1 MPAPI
6 SIVIP
11 TLNAAGSLP
20 GTLQSL
26 MEGVQAGLI
35 RELVITDG
43 GSTDETLAMADEAGA
58 RIVEGAPSRGGQ
70 LRRGCQAA
78 PAEWLMILHAD
89 TVLQNGWSDAVAS
102 HLETGAPA
110 AFLLQFQARGIAPRW
125 VAGWANLRSRLFGLP
140 YGDQGLLVPRKT
152 YLAAGGYKDQPLME
166 DVALV
171 RALPRVR
178 ILPVRAVTSAER
190 YERLGW
196 LRRGGR
202 NLWLV
207 FRYFLGADP
216 EQLAQQYR
224 R

>member
-11 TLNAAGSLP
+11 TLNASGSLP

-26 MEGVQAGLI
+26 MEGVQVGLI

-43 GSTDETLAMADEAGA
+43 GSTDETLVIAEEAGA
-58 RIVEGAPSRGGQ
+58 RIVEGPPSRGGQ
-70 LRRGCQAA
+70 LRRGCQTAS
-78 PAEWLMILHAD
+78 AEWLMILHAD
-89 TVLQNGWSDAVAS
+89 TALQSGWSDAVAS

-152 YLAAGGYKDQPLME
+152 YLAAGGYKEQPLME

>member
-35 RELVITDG
+35 RELVIADG

-58 RIVEGAPSRGGQ
+58 RIVEGPPSRGGQ
-70 LRRGCQAA
+70 LRRGCQTAS
-78 PAEWLMILHAD
+78 AEWLMVLHAD
-89 TVLQNGWSDAVAS
+89 TALQSGWSDAVAS

-110 AFLLQFQARGIAPRW
+110 AFLLQFQARGFAPRW
-125 VAGWANLRSRLFGLP
+125 VAGWANVRSRLFGLP

-171 RALPRVR
+171 GALPRVR

>member
-20 GTLQSL
+20 ATLQSL

-43 GSTDETLAMADEAGA
+43 GSADETLAIADEAGA

-70 LRRGCQAA
+70 LQRGCDVASA
-78 PAEWLMILHAD
+78 DWLMVLHAD
-89 TVLQNGWSDAVAS
+89 TVLQAGWSEAVAA

-110 AFLLQFQARGIAPRW
+110 AFLLQFQAKGFAPGW
-125 VAGWANLRSRLFGLP
+125 VAGWANFRSRLFGLP
-140 YGDQGLLVPRKT
+140 YGDQGLLVPRET
-152 YLAAGGYKDQPLME
+152 YLAAGGYKDQSLME

-171 RALPRVR
+171 QALPRVQ
-178 ILPVRAVTSAER
+178 IIPVRAVTSAER
-190 YERLGW
+190 YERSGW
-196 LRRGGR
+196 LSRGGR

-207 FRYFLGADP
+207 LRYFLGADP
-216 EQLAQQYR
+216 EKLARLYR